1 MNCRVEHSL
10 PTDTLVE
17 SFSIEAMYVAGD
29 PSEPIP
35 VQAPKVFQ
43 ELEASLPTLRG
54 RKFYGLVEDGE
65 YRACVELSADH
76 DASTLPFPTLTIP
89 GGRYVH
95 RRMPD
100 WEKHPQAIGEAV
112 DELCT
117 RADYDPSRPVIEFYR
132 SHNELVIR
140 VPVN

>member
-1 MNCRVEHSL
+1 M
-10 PTDTLVE
+10 PTDTIVE
-17 SFSIEAMYVAGD
+17 SSSIEAMYVAGD
-29 PSEPIP
+29 GNEPNP

-54 RKFYGLVEDGE
+54 RKFYGLVFDGE
-65 YRACVELSADH
+65 YKACVELNAGH

-100 WEKHPQAIGEAV
+100 WEKHPHAIGEAV

-117 RADYDPSRPVIEFYR
+117 RSDYDPSRPVIEFYR
-132 SHNELVIR
+132 SHTTLVIR
-140 VPVN
+140 VPVR